1 MLDVTKLSAA
11 FTKFMRGLTMEGIV
25 LTAILG
31 AVALVMYALYL
42 TIPEWGSLLWRSEWA
57 RILAFTSLATGAG
70 WAALTG
76 LQRRMSNQLEQAQE
90 RQQIKLDHMDR
101 MLQDKEGEIDKF
113 RDQLQEALILIAR
126 LETKENECRS
136 RVETLKAQVEELQKR
151 LGGRDDI

>member
-1 MLDVTKLSAA
+1 MFELIPKLSAA
-11 FTKFMRGLTMEGIV
+11 FTKFMRGLTVEGIV

-90 RQQIKLDHMDR
+90 RQQVKLDHLDKV
-101 MLQDKEGEIDKF
+101 LQDKEEEIDRF

-126 LETKENECRS
+126 LETKESECRA
-136 RVETLKAQVEELQKR
+136 RVEQLKAQVEGLLRER
-151 LGGRDDI
+151 GGTQ